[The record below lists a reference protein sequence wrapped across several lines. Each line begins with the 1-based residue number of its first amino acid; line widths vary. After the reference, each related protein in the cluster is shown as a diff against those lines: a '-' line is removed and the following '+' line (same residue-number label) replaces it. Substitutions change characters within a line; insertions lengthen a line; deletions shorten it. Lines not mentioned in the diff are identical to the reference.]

1 MISYMK
7 TFLLNIPK
15 RLKLK
20 SNEFDAK
27 AILCDKAWTVF
38 NDEGIK
44 QLFIFQPDGSLF
56 ITIDGYVSNSMWKYI
71 PVNNSVIITSG
82 DKSMMFHPAFRDD
95 VVLALER
102 DGGSDCL
109 LMIDEISQKTFIPKT
124 LSELNHYFNQ
134 KEQQLLDRDRPKR
147 EVEEQRLREIEQQ
160 RNEEYRRLEKE
171 QEDKRKQE
179 REASKRMEDNLL
191 RRKASDLKDSLRPKG
206 GILVLFIDAFI
217 IVVFSFLFD
226 PIASFA
232 EEISIH
238 YLVVLLLFVVLGVCL
253 FYLSASIRDKI
264 DDSKQQENI
273 DEWKKEHP
281 DDPRNKYL

>member
-1 MISYMK
+1 MK

-20 SNEFDAK
+20 SDEFDAK

-38 NDEGIK
+38 NDEGVK

-56 ITIDGYVSNSMWKYI
+56 ITIDGVVSNSMWKYI

-82 DKSMMFHPAFRDD
+82 DKSVMFHPAFRDD

-102 DGGSDCL
+102 DGGNDCL

-124 LSELNHYFNQ
+124 LSELNHYFNH
-134 KEQQLLDRDRPKR
+134 KEQLLLEQERHKR
-147 EVEEQRLREIEQQ
+147 VIEEQRLGEIEQQ
-160 RNEEYRRLEKE
+160 RMEELRRIEKE
-171 QEDKRKQE
+171 QEDRRKQE
-179 REASKRMEDNLL
+179 RDASKRMEDNLL

-206 GILVLFIDAFI
+206 GFFLVLILG
-217 IVVFSFLFD
+217 VLYVLVFSFFFA
-226 PIASFA
+226 PIASLA
-232 EEISIH
+232 DKLGIH
-238 YLVVLLLFVVLGVCL
+238 YLAVLLLFVVVGVG
-253 FYLSASIRDKI
+253 FIYLSATIIDKEY
-264 DDSKQQENI
+264 DSKQQENI

-281 DDPRNKYL
+281 DDLRNKYL